1 MLSIKDVFFTIQPY
15 PAGPFAIQD
24 LDSSVRGK
32 LDVEII
38 EQNGKTNKF
47 QIDTAYVPYLTR
59 PGQVR
64 YKVVAGRSRDKLH
77 NTEGP
82 IFGTTEAAFGLS
94 NALDYVWWYHFRR

>member
-1 MLSIKDVFFTIQPY
+1 VTGIAETNARVVVKHQGRILYDSTV

-64 YKVVAGRSRDKLH
+64 YKVVAG
-77 NTEGP
+77 
-82 IFGTTEAAFGLS
+82 
-94 NALDYVWWYHFRR
+94 